1 MIKWIVQKVI
11 IGKIN
16 DFLDTYK
23 DNIANSKKT
32 LELWISRLEK
42 ILAAF
47 KTILAKLDD
56 GKLDEEEIDQI
67 AETVQKTIKE
77 F

>member
-1 MIKWIVQKVI
+1 MIIS
-11 IGKIN
+11 KIN
-16 DFLDTYK
+16 GFLDSYK
-23 DNIANSKKT
+23 DNVAVAKKT

-42 ILAAF
+42 ILASF

-56 GKLDEEEIDQI
+56 GKIDEAELDQI
-67 AETVQKTIKE
+67 AETISKTVKE

>member
-1 MIKWIVQKVI
+1 MFKWLVQKVI
-11 IGKIN
+11 VSKLN
-16 DFLDTYK
+16 DFLSTYK
-23 DNIANSKKT
+23 DNIANFKKT

-56 GKLDEEEIDQI
+56 GKLDEAELDQI
-67 AETVQKTIKE
+67 AETI
-77 F
+77 

>member
-1 MIKWIVQKVI
+1 MIIS
-11 IGKIN
+11 KIN
-16 DFLDTYK
+16 GFLDDYK
-23 DNIANSKKT
+23 DNVSDAKKT

-42 ILAAF
+42 IIASF

-56 GKLDEEEIDQI
+56 GKIEEEELDQI
-67 AETVQKTIKE
+67 VETISKAVKE

>member
-56 GKLDEEEIDQI
+56 GKLDE
-67 AETVQKTIKE
+67 AELD
-77 F
+77 